1 MTRIKTIKKKLMEIQ
16 QDPITIADGWDLS
29 IYLNDDNL
37 TYLVMNHTHREAIW
51 IDPVEED
58 FELLIN
64 ESNSMTDYRFIAVI
78 DTHTHADHLSGA
90 GKLARQ
96 LSIPLIMHKNAP
108 CTAVDFRVSNDTHLS
123 TVSGNLKFLTTAG
136 HTWDGITPIWGP
148 FIFTGDTIL
157 YGDTGRDD
165 LPTGNPEEH
174 YKSLQKIKAHVTPQQ
189 VILPGH
195 DGSGGRAS
203 TWAHQLKV
211 NSSLTQSSAD
221 FIREASAYLGPPPRL
236 LKESLFHNFK

>member
-1 MTRIKTIKKKLMEIQ
+1 MNIVKTTKKKLSEIQ
-16 QDPITIADGWDLS
+16 QDPIPLPEGWDLF
-29 IYLNDDNL
+29 IYLHYDNL
-37 TYLVMNHTHREAIW
+37 TYLAFNHIHKEAIW

-58 FELLIN
+58 FELLMS
-64 ESNSMTDYRFIAVI
+64 ESNLMKDYRFIAVI

-96 LSIPLIMHKNAP
+96 ISAPLIMHKNAP
-108 CTAVDFRVSNDTHLS
+108 CSAVDLRVSNDTHLS
-123 TVSGNLKFLTTAG
+123 TASGKLKLLTTTG

-157 YGDTGRDD
+157 FGDTGRDD

-174 YKSLQKIKAHVTPQQ
+174 YHSLQKIKAHATPDQ

-195 DGSGGRAS
+195 DGNGGRAS
-203 TWAHQLKV
+203 SWAHQLKI
-211 NSSLTQSSAD
+211 NPSLTQSASD